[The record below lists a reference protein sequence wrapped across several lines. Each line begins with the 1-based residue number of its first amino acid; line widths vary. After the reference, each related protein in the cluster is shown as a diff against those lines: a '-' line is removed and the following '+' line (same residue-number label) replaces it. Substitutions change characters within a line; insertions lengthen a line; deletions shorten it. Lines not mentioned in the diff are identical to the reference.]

1 MINEKNEQTA
11 VDGAIR
17 SAGIISLNYLSNKMG
32 MKTPTTGIR
41 YLKMAGIVIVNEF
54 AIQWAKKQKWY
65 PKV

>member
-1 MINEKNEQTA
+1 MINQKTEQTA

-32 MKTPTTGIR
+32 MKTPSTGMR
-41 YLKMAGIVIVNEF
+41 YLKWAGIVIVNEF
-54 AIQWAKKQKWY
+54 AINWAKKQTWY

>member
-1 MINEKNEQTA
+1 MINQKTEQTA

-32 MKTPTTGIR
+32 MKSNTQGIR
-41 YLKMAGIVIVNEF
+41 YLKLAGIVIVNEF
-54 AIQWAKKQKWY
+54 AINWAKGKSWY